1 MEVSE
6 NFSETT
12 APDLAWPQRQRGV
25 DCRIGPA
32 SRVAYS
38 GGTSSPNSS

>member
-1 MEVSE
+1 MMEVSE

-12 APDLAWPQRQRGV
+12 ALIWPQRQRGV